1 MQPPITDLLSRWRDG
16 DKAAESALIEA
27 VYPILRELARAQ
39 LRRNGNATL
48 QATELAHGAYE
59 RLLGQNVAVWRN
71 RSHFLGIAATVIRR
85 VLIDY
90 LRERSAEKR
99 GNGQVALSLQDLH
112 EYEHPSNSGG
122 IDWVELDQ
130 ALTELARVQPE
141 TARVV
146 EMRLFGGLSIEEI
159 AEACDSSV
167 ATVGRQWRFARA
179 WIASTLGMPWHEA
192 P

>member
-1 MQPPITDLLSRWRDG
+1 M
-16 DKAAESALIEA
+16 
-27 VYPILRELARAQ
+27 
-39 LRRNGNATL
+39 
-48 QATELAHGAYE
+48 
-59 RLLGQNVAVWRN
+59 
-71 RSHFLGIAATVIRR
+71 
-85 VLIDY
+85 
-90 LRERSAEKR
+90 
-99 GNGQVALSLQDLH
+99 QDLH
-112 EYEHPSNSGG
+112 EYDHPSNSGG

-146 EMRLFGGLSIEEI
+146 EMWLFGGLSIEEI